1 MRYVQIVFALFSEF
15 LLLFQG
21 GEATTL
27 AMGEGVMKPLLV
39 KWLQDWINHPK
50 TKSEISKSWQMVLP
64 MLFSEEEEENE
75 GLEDIGES
83 SESDSEVEVNLSGI
97 AEPEGLIVS
106 DGPAERS
113 PQEVI
118 DDQQLADLAL
128 AEALARGQRIL
139 PARKGVSGQRLG

>member
-1 MRYVQIVFALFSEF
+1 MARTS
-15 LLLFQG
+15 
-21 GEATTL
+21 
-27 AMGEGVMKPLLV
+27 
-39 KWLQDWINHPK
+39 
-50 TKSEISKSWQMVLP
+50 SK
-64 MLFSEEEEENE
+64 
-75 GLEDIGES
+75 
-83 SESDSEVEVNLSGI
+83 SDSEVEVNLSGI

-128 AEALARGQRIL
+128 AEALARGQRIR

>member
-1 MRYVQIVFALFSEF
+1 
-15 LLLFQG
+15 
-21 GEATTL
+21 
-27 AMGEGVMKPLLV
+27 MKPLLV

-64 MLFSEEEEENE
+64 MLFSEEEENE
-75 GLEDIGES
+75 GVEDIVES

-113 PQEVI
+113 PK
-118 DDQQLADLAL
+118 
-128 AEALARGQRIL
+128 R
-139 PARKGVSGQRLG
+139 S